1 MDIFQIFGQ
10 SGPQEMDDA
19 AYQVLAVLW
28 VDSEGWL
35 VPMWSVMRVPSRTW
49 TLRFWALMH
58 KAQL

>member
-1 MDIFQIFGQ
+1 MDTFQIFGQ
-10 SGPQEMDDA
+10 SGPREMDDA

-28 VDSEGWL
+28 ADSEGWL
-35 VPMWSVMRVPSRTW
+35 VPMWSVMLVPPRTW